1 MGAVEMMKTLPKREP
16 KTLAAPGVVPIFCS
30 SSISESLSYQVHTW
44 GSFSSKTTMKQGV
57 GAVQTGWQVLSMLL
71 RDKFYF

>member
-1 MGAVEMMKTLPKREP
+1 MGAVEMMKILPKREP
-16 KTLAAPGVVPIFCS
+16 KTLPAPSVVPIFCS
-30 SSISESLSYQVHTW
+30 SSISESLSYQVHPW
-44 GSFSSKTTMKQGV
+44 GSFSSKTALKQGV